1 MASDKLLQLNF
12 EIITI
17 FLEYKDWHKGIER
30 VFDLVGNQVEV
41 DRIYYW
47 DIHLDPISGDELTS
61 QRFEW
66 VKNGIEPMIDNPE
79 LQNLPIETAEDFLAP
94 LIVKKPFERIIR
106 ELPDSNLKEI
116 LQSQNILSILVLPI
130 FIEDKLY
137 GFIGFDDC
145 TKERIWNT
153 TEIDFLR
160 SITSNLSSAIQRHLA
175 IVSMEQKTAQLK
187 VINSEL
193 EQFAYVASHDL
204 QEPLRMVTG
213 FLDLF
218 EKKYRD
224 LVDVEGKMYIDYAV
238 NGTNK
243 MKSIIKDLLEYARI
257 GRTKDSI
264 EEFELED
271 LLANV
276 TSLLSGKIAEKQAE
290 IVLKTPITI
299 RTWRSPLNQVLMNLL
314 DNSIKYSKRDIP
326 PRIEIEVVQELNN
339 WHFKVSDNGIGIDEK
354 YFPKLFVIFQRLHSN
369 NEYSGSGI
377 GLAVMKKIIDN
388 LGGKIWLTST
398 IGDGSCF
405 HFLLPKI

>member
-17 FLEYKDWHKGIER
+17 FLEYQDWHKSIER

-47 DIHLDPISGDELTS
+47 DIHIDPISGDELTS

-79 LQNLPIETAEDFLAP
+79 LQNLPIDIAADFLAP
-94 LIVKKPFERIIR
+94 LVLRKPFESIIR
-106 ELPDSNLKEI
+106 ELPDGQTKEI
-116 LQSQNILSILVLPI
+116 LQSQDILSILVLPI
-130 FIEDKLY
+130 FLDDKLY

-145 TKERIWNT
+145 TDERVWNS
-153 TEIDFLR
+153 TELDFLR
-160 SITSNLSSAIQRHLA
+160 SITSNLSSAIQRHIS
-175 IVSMEQKTAQLK
+175 IVKLEEKTAELK

-213 FLDLF
+213 FLELF
-218 EKKYRD
+218 EKKYHN
-224 LVDVEGKMYIDYAV
+224 LVDVEGKMYIDFAV
-238 NGTNK
+238 SGAQK

-257 GRTKDSI
+257 GRTKESI
-264 EEFELED
+264 EEFELSD
-271 LLANV
+271 LLNNV
-276 TSLLSGKIAEKQAE
+276 KSLLSVKIAEKQAE

-299 RTWRSPLNQVLMNLL
+299 KSWRSPLNQVIMNLL
-314 DNSIKYSKRDIP
+314 DNAIKYAKTDVTP
-326 PRIEIEVVQELNN
+326 HIEIEVAEEVHH

-354 YFPKLFVIFQRLHSN
+354 YFPKIFVIFQRLHSSS
-369 NEYSGSGI
+369 EYNGSGV
-377 GLAVMKKIIDN
+377 GLSVTKKIIDN

-398 IGDGSCF
+398 KGVGTCF
-405 HFLLPKI
+405 HFLLPKF

>member
-153 TEIDFLR
+153 TETDFLR

-243 MKSIIKDLLEYARI
+243 MKSIIKDLLEYARM

-354 YFPKLFVIFQRLHSN
+354 YFPKIFVIFQRLHSN

-377 GLAVMKKIIDN
+377 GLAVIKKIIDN

>member
-17 FLEYKDWHKGIER
+17 FLEYQDWHKSIER

-47 DIHLDPISGDELTS
+47 DIHIDPISGDELTS

-79 LQNLPIETAEDFLAP
+79 LQNLPIDIAADFLAP
-94 LIVKKPFERIIR
+94 LVLRKPFESIIR
-106 ELPDSNLKEI
+106 ELPDGQTKEI
-116 LQSQNILSILVLPI
+116 LQSQDILSILVLPI
-130 FIEDKLY
+130 FLDDKLY

-145 TKERIWNT
+145 TCERVWNS
-153 TEIDFLR
+153 TELDFLR
-160 SITSNLSSAIQRHLA
+160 SITSNLSSAIQRHIS
-175 IVSMEQKTAQLK
+175 IVKLEEKTAELK

-213 FLDLF
+213 FLELF
-218 EKKYRD
+218 EKKYHN
-224 LVDVEGKMYIDYAV
+224 LVDVEGKMYIDFAV
-238 NGTNK
+238 SGAKK

-257 GRTKDSI
+257 GRTKESI
-264 EEFELED
+264 EEFELSD
-271 LLANV
+271 LLNNV
-276 TSLLSGKIAEKQAE
+276 KSLLSVKIAEKQAE

-299 RTWRSPLNQVLMNLL
+299 KSWRSPLNQVIMNLL
-314 DNSIKYSKRDIP
+314 DNAIKYAKTDVKP
-326 PRIEIEVVQELNN
+326 HIEIEVAEEVHH

-354 YFPKLFVIFQRLHSN
+354 YFPKIFVIFQRLHSSS
-369 NEYSGSGI
+369 EYNGSGV
-377 GLAVMKKIIDN
+377 GLSVTKKIIDN

-398 IGDGSCF
+398 KGVGTCF
-405 HFLLPKI
+405 HFLLPKF

>member
-30 VFDLVGNQVEV
+30 VFDMVGNQVEV

-66 VKNGIEPMIDNPE
+66 VKDGIEPMIDNPE

-175 IVSMEQKTAQLK
+175 IVSMERKTVELK

-218 EKKYRD
+218 EKKYQD

-326 PRIEIEVVQELNN
+326 PRIEIEVVQELKN

-354 YFPKLFVIFQRLHSN
+354 YFSKLFVIFQRLHSN

-377 GLAVMKKIIDN
+377 GLAVIKKIIDN

>member
-1 MASDKLLQLNF
+1 MASDILLQLNF

-47 DIHLDPISGDELTS
+47 DIHVDPITGDELTS

-66 VKNGIEPMIDNPE
+66 VKNGIEPMIENPE
-79 LQNLPIETAEDFLAP
+79 LQNLPIEIAADFLAP

-106 ELPDSNLKEI
+106 ELPDGNLKEI
-116 LQSQNILSILVLPI
+116 LQSQDILSILVLPI

-145 TKERIWNT
+145 TRERIWNT
-153 TEIDFLR
+153 TELDFLR

-175 IVSMEQKTAQLK
+175 IVSMERKTAQLK

-243 MKSIIKDLLEYARI
+243 MKSIIKDLLEYARM
-257 GRTKDSI
+257 GRTKESI
-264 EEFELED
+264 EEFELND

-276 TSLLSGKIAEKQAE
+276 TSLLSGKIIEKQAE

-326 PRIEIEVVQELNN
+326 PRIEIEVVEELDN

-377 GLAVMKKIIDN
+377 GLAVIKKIIDN

-405 HFLLPKI
+405 HFLIPKI

>member
-30 VFDLVGNQVEV
+30 VFDLVGNQVQV

-66 VKNGIEPMIDNPE
+66 VKDGIEPMIDNPE

-94 LIVKKPFERIIR
+94 LIVKKPFECIIR

-153 TEIDFLR
+153 TEIDFLK

-175 IVSMEQKTAQLK
+175 IVSMERKTVELK

-377 GLAVMKKIIDN
+377 GLAVIKKIIDN

>member
-30 VFDLVGNQVEV
+30 VFELVGNQVEV

-47 DIHLDPISGDELTS
+47 DIHIDPISGDELTS

-66 VKNGIEPMIDNPE
+66 VKSEIEPMIENPV
-79 LQNLPIETAEDFLAP
+79 LQNLPIDFAAEFMAP
-94 LIVKKPFERIIR
+94 LIERRPFEAIIR
-106 ELPDSNLKEI
+106 DLPDGQTKEI
-116 LQSQNILSILVLPI
+116 LQSQDILSILVLPI
-130 FIEDKLY
+130 FLEDKLY

-145 TKERIWNT
+145 TRERVWNS
-153 TEIDFLR
+153 TELDFLR

-175 IVSMEQKTAQLK
+175 ILKLEEKTAQLK

-213 FLDLF
+213 FLELF
-218 EKKYRD
+218 EKKYRN
-224 LVDVEGKMYIDYAV
+224 LVDADGKMYIDYAV

-257 GRTKDSI
+257 GRTKESL
-264 EEFELED
+264 EEFELSD
-271 LLANV
+271 VLSNV
-276 TSLLSGKIAEKQAE
+276 RTLLSSKISEKKAEV
-290 IVLKTPITI
+290 VLLTPLMIQ
-299 RTWRSPLNQVLMNLL
+299 TWRSPLNQVMMNLI
-314 DNSIKYSKRDIP
+314 DNAIKYSKDDVP
-326 PRIEIEVVQELNN
+326 PYIEIEVKEEVNH

-354 YFPKLFVIFQRLHSN
+354 YFPKIFVIFQRLHSSS
-369 NEYSGSGI
+369 EYSGSGV
-377 GLAVMKKIIDN
+377 GLSVTKKIIDN

-398 IGDGSCF
+398 KGEGTCF
-405 HFLLPKI
+405 HFLLPKL